1 MNSRC
6 AIATLERPSAISAS
20 TSRSLGVSRA
30 TGSARERR
38 VISLPTTTGSS
49 TVPPAATVR
58 MAAVN
63 ASGLEGAVRLGYRA
77 ELDAIEDPEARRARC
92 EEPVA
97 EQYARGKALSTAAAF
112 EIDDLIDPADTRA
125 VLTGVLA
132 QAAAGGWAPQA
143 VRDGGSPARS
153 GAP

>member
-30 TGSARERR
+30 TGWRGERR
-38 VISLPTTTGSS
+38 VISLPTTGSS